1 MAPADVYCH
10 HHTQQSEYTARFS
23 LHITDRL
30 ATKPK
35 MPIFR
40 PNNNTKNYTYLSS
53 IFNPNNSFK
62 NEKSTFTANLKVRSW
77 YLTGRF
83 PLNAFRG
90 LYFSHFIRPSLEY
103 LTLPRSH
110 PKRILGNS
118 AIARA
123 YNSCHPSVEPP
134 STTSKISNP
143 LNILLL
149 QTRQNCLGRSWNP
162 STKRPERQLHSWAS
176 MSATQHVWRLSQH
189 ETISHP
195 CFLSEACLYTHSS
208 LMMPEW
214 GLLQRKMA
222 RKTPSY
228 KPMILPDSCSCA
240 RSNKQ
245 QPSLASRDN
254 IA

>member
-1 MAPADVYCH
+1 MAPADVYSH
-10 HHTQQSEYTARFS
+10 HHTQQTVYTSRFS

-62 NEKSTFTANLKVRSW
+62 NKKSTFTANLKVRPW

-83 PLNAFRG
+83 PLNASRG

-118 AIARA
+118 VIVSSHPVLPAKFRIHWIFYFSKLAKIALVGPGI
-123 YNSCHPSVEPP
+123 HPQDGQRDNFTRGPPCLLHSMFGDSVSMKP
-134 STTSKISNP
+134 SLTSVFFQSKI
-143 LNILLL
+143 
-149 QTRQNCLGRSWNP
+149 
-162 STKRPERQLHSWAS
+162 
-176 MSATQHVWRLSQH
+176 
-189 ETISHP
+189 
-195 CFLSEACLYTHSS
+195 
-208 LMMPEW
+208 
-214 GLLQRKMA
+214 
-222 RKTPSY
+222 
-228 KPMILPDSCSCA
+228 
-240 RSNKQ
+240 
-245 QPSLASRDN
+245 
-254 IA
+254 

>member
-10 HHTQQSEYTARFS
+10 HHTQQTDYTSRFS

-62 NEKSTFTANLKVRSW
+62 NEKSTFTANLKVRPW

-83 PLNAFRG
+83 PLDASRG

-103 LTLPRSH
+103 LTLSRSH

-118 AIARA
+118 A
-123 YNSCHPSVEPP
+123 
-134 STTSKISNP
+134 SKISNP
-143 LNILLL
+143 INILLL

-189 ETISHP
+189 ETISHL
-195 CFLSEACLYTHSS
+195 CFLSEAYLYPHST

-214 GLLQRKMA
+214 GLPQRKMA
-222 RKTPSY
+222 RKTLIKRWFY
-228 KPMILPDSCSCA
+228 QIRARALARTSCC
-240 RSNKQ
+240 
-245 QPSLASRDN
+245 LFE
-254 IA
+254 